1 MADCEYQI
9 GGKGKFYSE
18 SEFKKLLS
26 EGYLDKVMMEESL
39 TIKGIKP
46 NEAIAS
52 SFQLPSAIQPTVPV
66 TEVKIESINSVLN
79 PKHKGFGERMEGSK
93 DKVKQTFEEDNNVD
107 YVFRNSSKEEV
118 DNLLSGEGKTGDFWR
133 SEPNEYSN
141 YGDYI
146 IVKKTP
152 DLKEYGREYSK
163 GNKIE
168 NDGFNYVGEKV
179 DTLGRTDG
187 ISSVNAEKIVGETT
201 SMTREYWGLQII
213 LIISLIIIVLLAKK
227 KLGSS

>member
-66 TEVKIESINSVLN
+66 TEVKTEEVVTPTGDKNNYKIAQDVTAEVSKENPDASVLLT
-79 PKHKGFGERMEGSK
+79 PKGEDLSLTAVYVGKENRGKGIGT
-93 DKVKQTFEEDNNVD
+93 KVLE
-107 YVFRNSSKEEV
+107 S
-118 DNLLSGEGKTGDFWR
+118 
-133 SEPNEYSN
+133 
-141 YGDYI
+141 
-146 IVKKTP
+146 VKKQA
-152 DLKEYGREYSK
+152 DK
-163 GNKIE
+163 
-168 NDGFNYVGEKV
+168 
-179 DTLGRTDG
+179 LGK
-187 ISSVNAEKIVGETT
+187 KIVLDATT
-201 SMTREYWGLQII
+201 ELDEVG
-213 LIISLIIIVLLAKK
+213 
-227 KLGSS
+227 